1 MVQRVWRERATTIP
15 VESEGIVLEGAW
27 QEGVA
32 RAAVVAPPH
41 PEYGGSMDN
50 PVVNELAYA
59 FHQEGLAS
67 IRFNW
72 RGVGGSQGRAT
83 GDLSAGEVD
92 YRAAVEHLA
101 ATHPFPI
108 TGAGYSFGAAVAI
121 RVALHDARIR
131 YLVLVA
137 PPVRMIESLPLEK
150 LGRPIRVIV
159 GGEDPFAPIEP
170 ILEYF
175 DLPDTRVD
183 VIPGADH
190 FFAATGLAELHDL
203 ARAAVG

>member
-1 MVQRVWRERATTIP
+1 MARHVWRERATAIS

-27 QEGVA
+27 QAGVA

-67 IRFNW
+67 VRFNW
-72 RGVGGSQGRAT
+72 RGVGGSQGRVT

-92 YRAAVEHLA
+92 YRAAVDHVA
-101 ATHPFPI
+101 ATHPFPV

-121 RVALHDARIR
+121 RVALDDARVR
-131 YLVLVA
+131 NLVLVS
-137 PPVRMIESLPLEK
+137 PPVRLIESLPLEK

-159 GGEDPFAPIEP
+159 GGRDPFAPIEQL
-170 ILEYF
+170 LECF

-183 VIPGADH
+183 VVPDADH

-203 ARAAVG
+203 ARAAVA